1 MRVVAGV
8 SGGIDSAV
16 SCALLVEQGHDV
28 ICLHLS
34 FHGADTGT
42 GRAREVARRLGLTFR
57 EVSVR
62 DEFEKEV
69 LIPFAEEWKKGLT
82 PNPCVICNRRVKFRA
97 LVDLA
102 GEEGAHAVATGHYA
116 RTAMGPTGSISLF
129 RGVDPEKDQSYM
141 LYRLPPETLPALL
154 FPLGEMTK
162 DEVSIKGR
170 TVFPDMFKDIPE
182 SEDLCFLPDGD
193 LAEYLQKKAGPFPEG
208 EVVDPSGSV
217 IGKHRGLNRY
227 TVGQR
232 KGLGLSGGPWFVTG
246 IDAWSNRLFVG
257 REEELAADIVKCRA
271 AVWHQKP
278 VPGKPLAACKRYRSK
293 PVDCTL
299 ASIDGESFTCLFAG
313 GISGTAPGQSLV
325 LYSGDRVYGGG
336 IIETALRGGP

>member
-16 SCALLVEQGHDV
+16 ACALLVEQGHEV

-42 GRAREVARRLGLTFR
+42 DRAREVARRLGLTFL

-69 LIPFAEEWKKGLT
+69 LNPFTEEWSKGLT
-82 PNPCVICNRRVKFRA
+82 PNPCVICNRRVKFPA
-97 LVDLA
+97 LVDA
-102 GEEGAHAVATGHYA
+102 ASKEGANAVATGHYA
-116 RTAMGPTGSISLF
+116 RTAMGPGGRISLF
-129 RGVDPEKDQSYM
+129 RGIDRLKDQSYM

-162 DEVSIKGR
+162 EQVSGKGR
-170 TVFPDMFKDIPE
+170 TLFPDMFDDLPE
-182 SEDLCFLPDGD
+182 SEDLCFLPDGE
-193 LAEYLQKKAGPFPEG
+193 LAEYIQGRAGPFPEG
-208 EVVDPSGSV
+208 DVIDPSGKV
-217 IGKHRGLNRY
+217 AGKHRGLNRY

-246 IDAWSNRLFVG
+246 IDSFSNRIFVG
-257 REEELAADIVKCRA
+257 REEDLAADLVKCRDSL
-271 AVWHQKP
+271 WHEKP
-278 VPGKPLAACKRYRSK
+278 VPGKTLEACKRYRSR
-293 PVDCTL
+293 PVECTL
-299 ASIDGESFTCLFAG
+299 VSVEGGSFTCLFPG
-313 GISGTAPGQSLV
+313 CISGAAPGQSLV